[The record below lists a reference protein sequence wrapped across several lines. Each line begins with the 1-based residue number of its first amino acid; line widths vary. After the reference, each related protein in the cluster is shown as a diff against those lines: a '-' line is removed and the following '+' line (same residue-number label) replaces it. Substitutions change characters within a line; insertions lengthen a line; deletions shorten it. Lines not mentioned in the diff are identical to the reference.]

1 MYTVQPPHPHQM
13 FFEIESNES
22 NMKLASVP
30 MPAPNDGEAP
40 QLVPS
45 QNDDEENGEA
55 LQPDRG
61 PQLQL

>member
-1 MYTVQPPHPHQM
+1 MPKNTASTSTPNAV
-13 FFEIESNES
+13 EIESNES
-22 NMKLASVP
+22 TMHLALVP
-30 MPAPNDGEAP
+30 LPAQNDGEAP